1 MFSELVVIDVVEDQA
16 DLVVRFEEAAGHAA
30 VVKDLLC
37 SLGNLL
43 WSRAKK
49 VQWFVINGDL
59 LTLFGTLEVRLPR
72 TEDIFSV
79 WEQDSAEII
88 LGFLDY
94 FEKLGN
100 NPRFSWDS
108 LFWLTSKD
116 EEHILTLINQLLCLI
131 VTYAT
136 QLHWWENGLIES
148 ISTAVK
154 DADNKASRQWTQA
167 SESSLKVVKR
177 GHFLTIRHD
186 HLAVVILH
194 HTMSTVVDYG
204 QRVFALVRIVVD
216 LSLVTKEDFLDF
228 VYAKVRHFQD
238 ILAVIGKTVAFNLL
252 FKEFDIA
259 LDIWEIFEA

>member
-1 MFSELVVIDVVEDQA
+1 M
-16 DLVVRFEEAAGHAA
+16 
-30 VVKDLLC
+30 
-37 SLGNLL
+37 
-43 WSRAKK
+43 
-49 VQWFVINGDL
+49 QWFVINGDL

-131 VTYAT
+131 VTDAT

-154 DADNKASRQWTQA
+154 DADNKASRQ
-167 SESSLKVVKR
+167 
-177 GHFLTIRHD
+177 
-186 HLAVVILH
+186 
-194 HTMSTVVDYG
+194 
-204 QRVFALVRIVVD
+204 
-216 LSLVTKEDFLDF
+216 
-228 VYAKVRHFQD
+228 
-238 ILAVIGKTVAFNLL
+238 
-252 FKEFDIA
+252 
-259 LDIWEIFEA
+259 